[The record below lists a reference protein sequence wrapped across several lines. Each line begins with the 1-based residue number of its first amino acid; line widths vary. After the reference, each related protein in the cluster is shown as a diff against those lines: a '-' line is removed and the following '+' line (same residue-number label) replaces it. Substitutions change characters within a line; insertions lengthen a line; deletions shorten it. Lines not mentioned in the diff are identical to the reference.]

1 MGLAFLTGQW
11 GSDGPAL
18 GVPTSGL
25 SGHVHGVWSQSG
37 PKRSPGALPV
47 FPDTVRR
54 REYIG
59 HPHRGWPLAGDRSR
73 MTLHCLLAGM
83 ALHYQAVHPAPP
95 GATLADWVRRV
106 GVVAAVFGTAVAAP
120 EGTARLWRW
129 ITGPVRWAW
138 RKVRP
143 WLARYLPFLRRSAT
157 VYPTTAGDSAVVGTV
172 GVRAT
177 GFTWNPDA
185 PLEDQ
190 VRLLHEQM
198 IEFHALIFTETDK
211 ARQEAREGDAE
222 LRQMIEQHV
231 GELRALHE
239 AHQVAHVAAQ
249 QQAARVDARGVVLLG
264 LGVVMTGAPD
274 GLARF
279 AWLGWLVIV
288 GVSAVTIWFVLW
300 VIHDMRKAG

>member
-1 MGLAFLTGQW
+1 
-11 GSDGPAL
+11 
-18 GVPTSGL
+18 
-25 SGHVHGVWSQSG
+25 
-37 PKRSPGALPV
+37 
-47 FPDTVRR
+47 
-54 REYIG
+54 
-59 HPHRGWPLAGDRSR
+59 
-73 MTLHCLLAGM
+73 MTLHCLLIGM
-83 ALHYQAVHPAPP
+83 ALHCQAVHPAPP
-95 GATLADWVRRV
+95 AATLADWVRRV

-157 VYPTTAGDSAVVGTV
+157 VYPTTASGAAVFGAA

-198 IEFHALIFTETDK
+198 IEFHALIFTETHK

-222 LRQMIEQHV
+222 VRQMIEQHA

-239 AHQVAHVAAQ
+239 AHQATHVAAQ
-249 QQAARVDARGVVLLG
+249 RQAARVDARGVVLLG
-264 LGVVMTGAPD
+264 LGVVMTGIPD

-279 AWLGWLVIV
+279 AWLGWLVIA
-288 GVSAVTIWFVLW
+288 GALAVTIWFSLW
-300 VIHDMRKAG
+300 VIHDMRKAI